1 MKNKTTK
8 GVVKLYLRLPFY
20 LGISIAIASVG
31 CWFLDRRAG
40 ILTSVVFVIY
50 MLTSLL
56 IYMVKGPKV
65 INSIMKY
72 SANYD
77 TVQNRLL
84 KEMVTPYA
92 VLDKHGAMLWANG
105 EFTDIIGYDKAA
117 KKSISN
123 VFPEITP
130 SVFPKNGLDSEI
142 HLEYKDVSYKILM
155 RDIAIEDLF
164 NDVDVLWDNQEKVD
178 NNRFIALYLYD
189 ETEIKRYIKENNEQR
204 TVIALLYIDNYEE
217 ALESVDEVRRSLLV
231 ALIERKINKY
241 LQSMDAIVKRLEKDK
256 YVVIFKKK
264 YLAELQENRFELLDD
279 VRTINVG
286 NEISVT
292 LSMGIG
298 VDAPTLM
305 EGYEYARAAID
316 LALGRGGDQVVIKNN
331 EKLLYYGGK
340 SVQVEKATRVKARVK
355 AHALKEIV
363 EAKDEVMVMG
373 HSIGDV
379 DCFGAAVGI
388 YRIAKTLGKKAYIV
402 LDNVTTSLR
411 PMLERVKSDPEYGE
425 DAIIDNEKALS
436 LITTNTVLVVV
447 DVNKPNYTECPK
459 LLEMTKNIIVLDHH
473 RQTGEQ
479 IENAVLSY
487 VEPFASSA
495 CEMVAEILQYIGNG
509 LKLKPAEADAMY
521 AGVMI
526 DTDGFQNKTGVR
538 TFEAAAYL
546 KRHGADVLRI
556 RKAMRTDMK
565 EYQTKAEAVKNA
577 EIFSD
582 YFAITK
588 CESKGLESPTV
599 VGAQVANE
607 LLDIA
612 GVKASF
618 VLTEYNGKI
627 YISARSID
635 EVNVQIIMEKFG
647 GGGHMSIAGAQMELR
662 PIEDAKRIVKLKVV
676 EMLENGEI

>member
-8 GVVKLYLRLPFY
+8 GVVKLYLRVLFY
-20 LGISIAIASVG
+20 LGIPMAFVSAG
-31 CWFLDRRAG
+31 CWFIDKKAG
-40 ILTSVVFVIY
+40 ILTSAFFVVY
-50 MLTSLL
+50 MVTSIL
-56 IYMVKGPKV
+56 IYTLKGPKV
-65 INSIMKY
+65 INAIMKY

-92 VLDKHGAMLWANG
+92 VLDKDGAMLWANG
-105 EFTDIIGYDKAA
+105 EFSEIIEYDKAA

-123 VFPEITP
+123 IFPQVTP
-130 SVFPKNGLDSEI
+130 ASFPKNGLDSEI
-142 HLEYKDVSYKILM
+142 HMEHKEVSYKVLM
-155 RDIAIEDLF
+155 RDIDIEDLF
-164 NDVDVLWDNQEKVD
+164 DDVDIIWDNEEKKD
-178 NNRFIALYLYD
+178 NNRFIAIYLYD
-189 ETEIKRYIKENNEQR
+189 ETQIKRYIKENNDQK

-217 ALESVDEVRRSLLV
+217 ALESVDEGRRSLLV

-256 YVVIFKKK
+256 YVVIFKNK
-264 YLAELQENRFELLDD
+264 YLAELQENRFELLND

-298 VDAPTLM
+298 VDAPTLT

-340 SVQVEKATRVKARVK
+340 SVQVEKSTRVKARVK

-411 PMLERVKSDPEYGE
+411 PMLERVKSEPEYGE
-425 DAIIDNEKALS
+425 DAIIDNERAME
-436 LITTNTVLVVV
+436 LITANTVLVVV

-459 LLEMTKNIIVLDHH
+459 LLEMTRNIIVLDHH

-509 LKLKPAEADAMY
+509 LKLRPAEADAMY

-526 DTDGFQNKTGVR
+526 DTDGFKNKTGVR

-546 KRHGADVLRI
+546 KRNGADVLRI

-565 EYQTKAEAVKNA
+565 EYQTKAQAVKNA

-588 CESKGLESPTV
+588 CESDGIVSPTV
-599 VGAQVANE
+599 LGAQVANE

-662 PIEDAKRIVKLKVV
+662 PIEEAKKIVKIKVV

>member
-20 LGISIAIASVG
+20 LGIPLALISAG
-31 CWFLDRRAG
+31 CWFIDKKAG
-40 ILTSVVFVIY
+40 ILTSVFFAVY
-50 MLTSLL
+50 MLVSIL
-56 IYMVKGPKV
+56 IYTLKGPKI
-65 INSIMKY
+65 INAIMKY

-92 VLDKHGAMLWANG
+92 VLDKDGAMLWANG
-105 EFTDIIGYDKAA
+105 EFSEIIGYDKAA
-117 KKSISN
+117 QKSISN
-123 VFPEITP
+123 VFPQIT
-130 SVFPKNGLDSEI
+130 VEEFPKNGLDSEI
-142 HLEYKDVSYKILM
+142 HLEHKDISYKVLM
-155 RDIAIEDLF
+155 RDIDIEDLF
-164 NDVDVLWDNQEKVD
+164 DDVDIIWDNQEKKE
-178 NNRFIALYLYD
+178 NNRFIAIYLYD
-189 ETEIKRYIKENNEQR
+189 ETQIKKYIKENNEQK

-217 ALESVDEVRRSLLV
+217 ALESVDEGRRSLLV

-256 YVVIFKKK
+256 YLVIFKNK
-264 YLAELQENRFELLDD
+264 YLAELQENRFELLND

-298 VDAPTLM
+298 VEAPTLTQ
-305 EGYEYARAAID
+305 GYEYARAAID

-340 SVQVEKATRVKARVK
+340 SVQIEKSTRVKARVK

-425 DAIIDNEKALS
+425 DAIIDNERAMEIIS
-436 LITTNTVLVVV
+436 SNTVLVVV

-459 LLEMTKNIIVLDHH
+459 LLEMTRNIIVLDHH

-509 LKLKPAEADAMY
+509 LKLRPAEADAMY

-526 DTDGFQNKTGVR
+526 DTDGFKNKTGVR
-538 TFEAAAYL
+538 TFEAAAFL
-546 KRHGADVLRI
+546 KRNGADVLRI

-565 EYQTKAEAVKNA
+565 EYQAKAQAVKNA
-577 EIFSD
+577 EIFSEH
-582 YFAITK
+582 FAITK
-588 CESKGLESPTV
+588 CESDGIVSPTV
-599 VGAQVANE
+599 LGAQVANE

-647 GGGHMSIAGAQMELR
+647 GGGHMSVAGAQMELK
-662 PIEDAKRIVKLKVV
+662 PIEEAKKIVKIKVV

>member
-8 GVVKLYLRLPFY
+8 GVVKLYLRWPFY
-20 LGISIAIASVG
+20 LGIMLGLTSVG
-31 CWFLDRRAG
+31 CFFIDKNAG
-40 ILTSVVFVIY
+40 ILTAVVFVVY
-50 MLTSLL
+50 MLASLL
-56 IYMVKGPKV
+56 LYRLKGPKV
-65 INSIMKY
+65 INAIMKY

-84 KEMVTPYA
+84 KEMITPYA
-92 VLDKHGAMLWANG
+92 VLDKEGAMLWANG
-105 EFTDIIGYDKAA
+105 EFSEIIGYDKSAQ
-117 KKSISN
+117 KSISN
-123 VFPEITP
+123 VFPEIKTG
-130 SVFPKNGLDSEI
+130 VFPKNGLDSEL
-142 HLEYKDVSYKILM
+142 HLEYKEVSYKVLL
-155 RDIAIEDLF
+155 RDINIEDLF
-164 NDVDVLWDNQEKVD
+164 DDVDALWDAYDKKD
-178 NNRFIALYLYD
+178 NNRFVAMYLYD
-189 ETEIKRYIKENNEQR
+189 ETEIKRYIQENDDQR

-264 YLAELQENRFELLDD
+264 FLAQLEADRFELLDE

-286 NEISVT
+286 NELSVT

-298 VDAPTLM
+298 VDADTLL
-305 EGYEYARAAID
+305 GNYEYARAAID
-316 LALGRGGDQVVIKNN
+316 LALGRGGDQAVIKNS
-331 EKLLYYGGK
+331 EKILYYGGK

-425 DAIIDNEKALS
+425 DSIIDNERALE
-436 LITTNTVLVVV
+436 LINTNTVLVVV
-447 DVNKPNYTECPK
+447 DVNKPNYTECPQ
-459 LLEMTKNIIVLDHH
+459 LLEKTKHIIVLDHH

-495 CEMVAEILQYIGNG
+495 CEMVAEILQYIGGG
-509 LKLKPAEADAMY
+509 LKLKVPEADAMY

-546 KRHGADVLRI
+546 KRCGADVLRI

-565 EYQTKAEAVKNA
+565 EYQTRAEAIKNA
-577 EIFSD
+577 EIFEES
-582 YFAITK
+582 FAITI
-588 CESKGLESPTV
+588 CQSKGIESPTV

-618 VLTEYNGKI
+618 VLTEYKEKI

-662 PIEDAKRIVKLKVV
+662 PMEEAKRVIKLKVV

>member
-8 GVVKLYLRLPFY
+8 GIVKLYLRWPFY
-20 LGISIAIASVG
+20 IGLIFVIISG
-31 CWFLDRRAG
+31 CCYFLDKRAG
-40 ILTSVVFVIY
+40 
-50 MLTSLL
+50 MLTSLAVVV
-56 IYMVKGPKV
+56 YMFASFIVYRVKGPKV

-92 VLDKHGAMLWANG
+92 VLDKDGAMLWANG
-105 EFTDIIGYDKAA
+105 EFLDIIGYDKGA
-117 KKSISN
+117 KKSISSIFPELKSD
-123 VFPEITP
+123 VFPQ
-130 SVFPKNGLDSEI
+130 NGLDSEVHI
-142 HLEYKDVSYKILM
+142 EHNDVSYKILM
-155 RDIAIEDLF
+155 RDINIEDLF
-164 NDVDVLWDNQEKVD
+164 NDVEAMWDGEEKVS
-178 NNRFIALYLYD
+178 NNRFIAMYLYD
-189 ETEIKRYIKENNEQR
+189 ETEIKRYIKENNEQK

-241 LQSMDAIVKRLEKDK
+241 LQNMDAIVKRLEKDK
-256 YVVIFKKK
+256 YVVVFKKK
-264 YLAELQENRFELLDD
+264 YLTDLQENRFDLLDE

-286 NEISVT
+286 NELSVT

-298 VDAPTLM
+298 VDAPTLQ

-340 SVQVEKATRVKARVK
+340 SVQIEKATRVKARVK

-379 DCFGAAVGI
+379 DCFGASVGM
-388 YRIAKTLGKKAYIV
+388 YRIAKALGKKAYIV

-425 DAIIDNEKALS
+425 DAIIDNEKALE
-436 LITTNTVLVVV
+436 LITANTVLIVV

-459 LLEMTKNIIVLDHH
+459 LLEKTKNIIVLDHH

-495 CEMVAEILQYIGNG
+495 CEMVAEVLQYIGNG

-538 TFEAAAYL
+538 TFEAAAFL
-546 KRHGADVLRI
+546 KRNGADVMRI

-565 EYQTKAEAVKNA
+565 EYQIKAEAVKNA
-577 EIFSD
+577 EIFSEH
-582 YFAITK
+582 FAITK
-588 CESKGLESPTV
+588 CEAKGLESPTV

-607 LLDIA
+607 LLDIS

-618 VLTEYNGKI
+618 VLTEYNEKI

-662 PIEDAKRIVKLKVV
+662 PIEDAKRILKLKVV

>member
-8 GVVKLYLRLPFY
+8 GVVKLYLRWPFY
-20 LGISIAIASVG
+20 FGIVMAMASAA
-31 CWFLDRRAG
+31 CYFFDKRAG
-40 ILTSVVFVIY
+40 ILTSAILAIY
-50 MLTSLL
+50 LLTTL
-56 IYMVKGPKV
+56 IIYKIKGPGV

-84 KEMVTPYA
+84 KEMITPYA
-92 VLDKHGAMLWANG
+92 VLDKDGAMLWANG
-105 EFTDIIGYDKAA
+105 EFEDIIGYDKAA
-117 KKSISN
+117 RKCISN
-123 VFPEITP
+123 VFAEVNPDT
-130 SVFPKNGLDSEI
+130 FPKNGLDSEV
-142 HLEYKDVSYKILM
+142 HVEYKDVSYKILM
-155 RDIAIEDLF
+155 RDIDVEDLF
-164 NDVDVLWDNQEKVD
+164 DNVDVLWDAQEKKK
-178 NNRFIALYLYD
+178 NNRFIAIYLYD
-189 ETEIKRYIKENNEQR
+189 ETEIKKYIKENNEQR

-256 YVVIFKKK
+256 YLVILKKK
-264 YLAELQENRFELLDD
+264 YLSQLQENRFELLDE

-286 NEISVT
+286 NELSVT
-292 LSMGIG
+292 LSMGMG
-298 VDAPTLM
+298 VDAQTFL

-316 LALGRGGDQVVIKNN
+316 LALGRGGDQVVIKTS
-331 EKLLYYGGK
+331 EKILYYGGK

-363 EAKDEVMVMG
+363 EAKDEVMVVG

-388 YRIAKTLGKKAYIV
+388 YRIAKSLGKKAYIV

-425 DAIIDNEKALS
+425 DAIIDNEKAIE
-436 LITTNTVLVVV
+436 LITSNTVLVVV
-447 DVNKPNYTECPK
+447 DVNKPNYTECPQ

-495 CEMVAEILQYIGNG
+495 CEMVAEILQYVGNG

-546 KRHGADVLRI
+546 KRNGADVLRI
-556 RKAMRTDMK
+556 RKAMRTDMN
-565 EYQTKAEAVKNA
+565 EYKAKADAVKNA

-582 YFAITK
+582 HFAITK
-588 CESKGLESPTV
+588 CEARGLESPTV

-618 VLTEYNGKI
+618 VLTEYNEKI

-662 PIEDAKRIVKLKVV
+662 PIEEAKKIIKIKVV

>member
-8 GVVKLYLRLPFY
+8 GIVKLYLRWPFY
-20 LGISIAIASVG
+20 LGIMLVIVSAG
-31 CWFLDRRAG
+31 CYLLDKRAG
-40 ILTSVVFVIY
+40 VLTSVAVAV
-50 MLTSLL
+50 
-56 IYMVKGPKV
+56 YMVANLLVYRLKGPKV

-92 VLDKHGAMLWANG
+92 VLDKDGAMLWANG
-105 EFTDIIGYDKAA
+105 EFLDIISDDKMA
-117 KKSISN
+117 KKSITN
-123 VFPEITP
+123 IFPEIKKDT
-130 SVFPKNGLDSEI
+130 FPKNGLDSEVHI
-142 HLEYKDVSYKILM
+142 EYKDVSYKILM
-155 RDIAIEDLF
+155 RDIDIEDLF
-164 NDVDVLWDNQEKVD
+164 NDVDALWDGQEKEQ
-178 NNRFIALYLYD
+178 NNRFIAMYLYD
-189 ETEIKRYIKENNEQR
+189 ETEIKRYIRENNEQK

-256 YVVIFKKK
+256 YVVVFKKK
-264 YLAELQENRFELLDD
+264 YLTDLQENRFELLDE

-286 NEISVT
+286 NELSVT

-298 VDAPTLM
+298 VDAPTLQT
-305 EGYEYARAAID
+305 GYEYARAAID

-331 EKLLYYGGK
+331 EKILYYGGK
-340 SVQVEKATRVKARVK
+340 SVQIEKATRVKARVK

-379 DCFGAAVGI
+379 DCFGAAVGM

-425 DAIIDNEKALS
+425 GAIIDNEKALE
-436 LITTNTVLVVV
+436 LITANTVLIVV

-459 LLEMTKNIIVLDHH
+459 LLERTRNIIVLDHH

-495 CEMVAEILQYIGNG
+495 CEMVAEVLQYIGNG

-538 TFEAAAYL
+538 TFEAAAFL
-546 KRHGADVLRI
+546 KRNGADVMRI

-565 EYQTKAEAVKNA
+565 EYQIKADAVKNA
-577 EIFSD
+577 EIFSEH
-582 YFAITK
+582 FAITK

-618 VLTEYNGKI
+618 VLTEYNEKI

-676 EMLENGEI
+676 EMLENGEL

>member
-8 GVVKLYLRLPFY
+8 GVVKLYLGLPFY
-20 LGISIAIASVG
+20 LGIPLAVASVG
-31 CWFLDRRAG
+31 CWFIDRRAG
-40 ILTSVVFVIY
+40 ILTSVVLAVY
-50 MLTSLL
+50 LLTSLL
-56 IYMVKGPKV
+56 IYTVKGPKV
-65 INSIMKY
+65 INAIMKY

-92 VLDKHGAMLWANG
+92 VLDKDGAMLWANG
-105 EFTDIIGYDKAA
+105 EFTEIIGYDKSA
-117 KKSISN
+117 KKSIAN
-123 VFPEITP
+123 IFPQITP

-142 HLEYKDVSYKILM
+142 HLDYNDVSYKVLM
-155 RDIAIEDLF
+155 RDINIEDLF
-164 NDVDVLWDNQEKVD
+164 NDVDILWDNEEKVD
-178 NNRFIALYLYD
+178 NNRFIAIYLYD
-189 ETEIKRYIKENNEQR
+189 ETQIKHYIKENNDQK

-241 LQSMDAIVKRLEKDK
+241 LQSMDSIVKRLEKDK
-256 YVVIFKKK
+256 YVVIFKNK
-264 YLAELQENRFELLDD
+264 YLAELQENRFELLND

-298 VDAPTLM
+298 VDAPTLTQ
-305 EGYEYARAAID
+305 GYEYARAAID

-340 SVQVEKATRVKARVK
+340 SVQVEKSTRVKARVK

-388 YRIAKTLGKKAYIV
+388 YRIAKSLGKKAYIV
-402 LDNVTTSLR
+402 LDSVSSSLR
-411 PMLERVKSDPEYGE
+411 PMLDRVKNDAEYGE
-425 DAIIDNEKALS
+425 EAIIDNEKAMS
-436 LITTNTVLVVV
+436 LITANTVLVVV

-509 LKLKPAEADAMY
+509 LKLRPAEADAMY

-526 DTDGFQNKTGVR
+526 DTDGFKNKTGVR

-546 KRHGADVLRI
+546 KRNGADVLRI

-565 EYQTKAEAVKNA
+565 EYQAKAQAVKNA

-588 CESKGLESPTV
+588 CESEGLVSPTV

-662 PIEDAKRIVKLKVV
+662 PIEEAKKIIKIKVV